1 MSYTF
6 RPRTAKDK
14 FDGNKLI
21 VLFNGAI
28 SNTAKTFIRQAI
40 RKVLNPRWINGTLEA
55 FAKVV
60 NPKIRG
66 WINYCGKF
74 FKSRMIRIFIYLD
87 GLLQRWATN
96 KYKTTSKA
104 ETLEKFKRIKEETP
118 VLFYH

>member
-66 WINYCGKF
+66 WINYYGKF

>member
-1 MSYTF
+1 MRYTF

-14 FDGNKLI
+14 FDRIKLI
-21 VLFNGAI
+21 VLFSGAI
-28 SNTAKTFIRQAI
+28 INAAKTSIRQAI
-40 RKVLNPRWINGTLEA
+40 RKVLNPRWIKRTLEA

-60 NPKIRG
+60 NPKIKG
-66 WINYCGKF
+66 WINYYGKF

-87 GLLQRWATN
+87 GLLQRWAAY
-96 KYKTTSKA
+96 KYKITSKA

>member
-28 SNTAKTFIRQAI
+28 SNTAKTSIRQAI

-66 WINYCGKF
+66 WINYYGKR

>member
-14 FDGNKLI
+14 FDRNKLI

-28 SNTAKTFIRQAI
+28 SNTAKTSIRQAI

-66 WINYCGKF
+66 WINYYGKF

>member
-14 FDGNKLI
+14 FDRNKLI

-28 SNTAKTFIRQAI
+28 SNTTKTSIRQAI
-40 RKVLNPRWINGTLEA
+40 RKVLNQRWINGTLEA

-66 WINYCGKF
+66 WINYYGKF

-104 ETLEKFKRIKEETP
+104 ETFEKFKRIKEETP